1 MVNNTTTYDEERNE
15 VCGELGRECRLGRE
29 GLVVVE
35 RVDKVIWGEYMVR
48 KFPGPSLEHLR

>member
-1 MVNNTTTYDEERNE
+1 MLSEADEERNE
-15 VCGELGRECRLGRE
+15 VCGELGRECRLRRE

-48 KFPGPSLEHLR
+48 KFPGPSLGHLR